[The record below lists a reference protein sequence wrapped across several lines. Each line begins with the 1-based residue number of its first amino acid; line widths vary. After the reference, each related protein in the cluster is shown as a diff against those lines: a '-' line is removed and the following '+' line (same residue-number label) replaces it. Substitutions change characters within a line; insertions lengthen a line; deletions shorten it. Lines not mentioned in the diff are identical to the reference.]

1 MMRSTYPGAAQAGQ
15 NGKLVQSVAIA
26 CLMVFP
32 VWGVI
37 AAESGEKTWRYQ
49 PNQIT
54 RSVPAYDYA
63 PDGRTVMVK
72 RYAFFPAQDLC
83 QFRKYRFFE
92 NKQGVEHIER
102 GAKLK
107 REPDEILSEQQ
118 RAILHE
124 WGQPDYLRGPYKSTR
139 GDSVIEWAYLPLNR
153 LFQFVDRKMVYE
165 GPLTD
170 QERIAIVHGAPRE
183 VLTSQVPPGVRRETW
198 LYYPYFLTNRQK
210 VFSFANG
217 KLVYSQENP

>member
-1 MMRSTYPGAAQAGQ
+1 MKPTRPMAALHGRASAVVYASMVAALLALLAAG
-15 NGKLVQSVAIA
+15 VH
-26 CLMVFP
+26 
-32 VWGVI
+32 
-37 AAESGEKTWRYQ
+37 AAESGEKVWRYQ
-49 PNQIT
+49 PNQIART
-54 RSVPAYDYA
+54 VPAFDYA
-63 PDGRTVMVK
+63 PDGRTIMVK

-83 QFRKYRFFE
+83 QFRKYRFYE
-92 NKQGVEHIER
+92 NKHGVEHVER

-118 RAILHE
+118 RAILRE

-170 QERIAIVHGAPRE
+170 QERIAIVHGAPRD
-183 VLTSQVPPGVRRETW
+183 VLVSQVGPNVRRETW

-210 VFSFANG
+210 VFSFSNG
-217 KLVYSQENP
+217 KLVYSKEHP

>member
-1 MMRSTYPGAAQAGQ
+1 MTRLKHRLSASGGCSRGLVRTLAVAGLVLLPAWAA
-15 NGKLVQSVAIA
+15 V
-26 CLMVFP
+26 
-32 VWGVI
+32 

-49 PNQIT
+49 PNQVA
-54 RSVPAYDYA
+54 RSVPPYDYA

-102 GAKLK
+102 GSKLK

-118 RAILHE
+118 REILRE

-183 VLTSQVPPGVRRETW
+183 VFTSEITPGVRRETW

-210 VFSFANG
+210 IFSFANG
-217 KLVYSQENP
+217 KLVFSQENP